1 MGIKTMN
8 KESGFT
14 LLEVLVSIV
23 IFVIGILGLMALQ
36 VFAVKG
42 AYLGERTTEAVEL
55 ANSMI
60 NTMQATSYNPSNPG
74 VFSTG
79 SHPASGEGCL
89 QCPTGC
95 NVTPLGMCGN
105 SYNISWTVTP
115 QTFGSG
121 LLGNNVYGITL
132 IVSWTDGVLNRS
144 VTMYTS
150 KLPL

>member
-1 MGIKTMN
+1 MGIKNKN

-60 NTMQATSYNPSNPG
+60 NEIQATPYNASNPG
-74 VFSTG
+74 EFSAG
-79 SHPASGEGCL
+79 SHPSSGEGCL

-95 NVTPLGMCGN
+95 NVSPIGICGN
-105 SYNISWTVTP
+105 SYSISWTVTP
-115 QTFGSG
+115 QTLGSG
-121 LLGNNVYGITL
+121 LVSNNVYGITL
-132 IVSWTDGVLNRS
+132 TVSWTDGVLNRS

>member
-1 MGIKTMN
+1 MGIKAEN

-36 VFAVKG
+36 VFAIKG

-60 NTMQATSYNPSNPG
+60 NEIQATPYNASNPG
-74 VFSTG
+74 EFSEG

-89 QCPTGC
+89 QCPTSC
-95 NVTPLGMCGN
+95 NVMP
-105 SYNISWTVTP
+105 
-115 QTFGSG
+115 
-121 LLGNNVYGITL
+121 
-132 IVSWTDGVLNRS
+132 
-144 VTMYTS
+144 
-150 KLPL
+150 